1 MATTALKKIFKP
13 RCSANQRDFSL
24 DNIRL
29 LIGET
34 EYNQLFGEGGTLFG
48 FNNID
53 PIILLNNQNVSVNY
67 LLQMIQ
73 KLNENEIEIINV
85 ESE

>member
-1 MATTALKKIFKP
+1 MINRFND
-13 RCSANQRDFSL
+13 RI

-29 LIGET
+29 LIGEDKYS
-34 EYNQLFGEGGTLFG
+34 ELFGESGPLLG
-48 FNNID
+48 FDNIE
-53 PIILLNNQNVSVNY
+53 PTMLLNNQSVSVNY

>member
-1 MATTALKKIFKP
+1 MY
-13 RCSANQRDFSL
+13 SEQSDFSL

-34 EYNQLFGEGGTLFG
+34 EYNQLFGEGGQLFG

-53 PIILLNNQNVSVNY
+53 PTILLNNQSVSVNY

-85 ESE
+85 VSE

>member
-1 MATTALKKIFKP
+1 MQYAQ
-13 RCSANQRDFSL
+13 NDFSL

-34 EYNQLFGEGGTLFG
+34 KYTQLFGEGGALFG
-48 FNNID
+48 FDYID
-53 PIILLNNQNVSVNY
+53 PTILLNNQNVNINY

-85 ESE
+85 EAE

>member
-1 MATTALKKIFKP
+1 MFV
-13 RCSANQRDFSL
+13 NMNVYFERDFAT
-24 DNIRL
+24 RL
-29 LIGET
+29 LIGDT
-34 EYNQLFGEGGTLFG
+34 EYDQLFGEGGPLFG

-53 PIILLNNQNVSVNY
+53 PTISLNNQNVSVNY

-73 KLNENEIEIINV
+73 KLNENQIEIINV

>member
-1 MATTALKKIFKP
+1 MY
-13 RCSANQRDFSL
+13 SEQSDFSL

-34 EYNQLFGEGGTLFG
+34 EYNQLFGEGGALFG

-53 PIILLNNQNVSVNY
+53 PTILLNNQSVSVNY

-85 ESE
+85 ISE